1 METGGDPGRV
11 ARLLAASA
19 PGLRALMENLEQL
32 DSEAAA
38 RSGLTPELVREVAAA
53 NSTSIADPSPL
64 LARYL
69 TAVERLW
76 QEVDRWRA

>member
-1 METGGDPGRV
+1 VETGGDPARV
-11 ARLLAASA
+11 ARLIAASA
-19 PGLRALMENLEQL
+19 PGLRALMDNLQQL
-32 DSEAAA
+32 DSEAGTRA
-38 RSGLTPELVREVAAA
+38 GLTPELVREIAAA
-53 NSTSIADPSPL
+53 SSTSIADPSPL